1 MILLPILNP
10 LLNPLQIPLHII
22 RTITPQLLHN
32 LLLIRLA
39 RLIQQ
44 HLHDLTVHILIQL
57 LILVTTGGKTIVQN
71 GGIASQDDDEV
82 DPALGEEVARV
93 PVEDEAAGGVQGEG
107 FEVVEELLYIN

>member
-1 MILLPILNP
+1 MVLLPVLNP
-10 LLNPLQIPLHII
+10 LLNPLQIPLHVI

-32 LLLIRLA
+32 LLLVRLA

-44 HLHDLTVHILIQL
+44 HLHNLTVHVLIQL

-71 GGIASQDDDEV
+71 GGVASQDNDEV

-93 PVEDEAAGGVQGEG
+93 PVEDVAAFVGEGEG
-107 FEVVEELLYIN
+107 F